1 MSSGRGLRICVLS
14 GSSRTVAHAYGL
26 SQDARIIE
34 QILRETTTSSSIK
47 IDSVEHND
55 AYTYGTGN
63 RVTGA
68 VDINIHL
75 EVPCRMAWR
84 YGRVNIVVV
93 NQEWW
98 YKDEWKWV
106 LESREKGGADIIVFK
121 SKYAR
126 NMFPEVDDSRA
137 KVISWRAGPEI
148 SAGL

>member
-1 MSSGRGLRICVLS
+1 MSSGGGGRGLRICVLS

-34 QILRETTTSSSIK
+34 QILREASAGGSIK
-47 IDSVEHND
+47 IDSVEHGD

-63 RVTGA
+63 RATGA

-98 YKDEWKWV
+98 YSDAWKWV
-106 LESREKGGADIIVFK
+106 LEPRERAVPTSSSSNPSTLVICFLMWK
-121 SKYAR
+121 SLV
-126 NMFPEVDDSRA
+126 PV
-137 KVISWRAGPEI
+137 
-148 SAGL
+148 